1 MYYCL
6 KVVLVAFEECNP
18 LCLILRLKGHSTY
31 CPDIIIEFFHLG
43 LGQQFIKPGLSAP
56 TDTSQPLKSPETIS
70 DTMASGKVNST
81 DGVKYVFFISSKI
94 HEPPSGAGRLQRHS
108 MERRSLLLPC
118 SHLLFSLSCSV
129 APINLEEIGRFGWG
143 NFSLQ
148 FQFGGRREPIGV
160 RVGNTRQYF

>member
-18 LCLILRLKGHSTY
+18 LCLILLLKGHSTY

-94 HEPPSGAGRLQRHS
+94 HQPPSGAGRL
-108 MERRSLLLPC
+108 
-118 SHLLFSLSCSV
+118 
-129 APINLEEIGRFGWG
+129 
-143 NFSLQ
+143 
-148 FQFGGRREPIGV
+148 
-160 RVGNTRQYF
+160 